1 MYVKTNAGPTKIPRK
16 LEEVNIEPVFKNYPT
31 DHSPWHHTGEN
42 APVEDELKLQKQK
55 KIIFKM

>member
-31 DHSPWHHTGEN
+31 DHSPWHHTGDKC
-42 APVEDELKLQKQK
+42 PG
-55 KIIFKM
+55 